1 VSVHDKFMLR
11 DSRRSRLIEVKP
23 RESVLIVIVAADA
36 LVSENSI
43 MRSHETIVGAMAGAT
58 ARRRYRIAASRT
70 ESRAVSQ
77 LRFECAN
84 LSPAMA
90 AAVVGRLPSPFPL
103 ELGEYLISSKRRIVR
118 PFGLQVAALYAA
130 SIRRQSG
137 PKGIYGKDMF
147 GVISARYR
155 DKFSC
160 RLPVCRDC

>member
-11 DSRRSRLIEVKP
+11 DSRRSRLIEVKT

-36 LVSENSI
+36 LVSQNI
-43 MRSHETIVGAMAGAT
+43 MRSYETIVAAMAGAT

-77 LRFECAN
+77 PRFECAN

-90 AAVVGRLPSPFPL
+90 VAVVGRLPSPFPL
-103 ELGEYLISSKRRIVR
+103 ELGEYLISSKRRIVL